1 MIFYKLPTITK
12 KLQRLF
18 GRLKTLIKLASIR
31 GRYIIDV
38 LDVEQKIARL
48 EQMRQNTSINQV
60 KPQGENSQKKNNP
73 VWEMES
79 YLKFLEPSLM
89 KSLKRAELTV
99 ILSELF
105 DDCLSVL
112 TNKGLIQYSTNGW
125 FVDFR
130 NGKTATFKFMDIAVE
145 SLFTG
150 AEIGY

>member
-1 MIFYKLPTITK
+1 MIFYKLSTITK

-18 GRLKTLIKLASIR
+18 GRLKTLTKLASIR
-31 GRYIIDV
+31 RRYIIHV

-48 EQMRQNTSINQV
+48 EQIRQNTSINQT
-60 KPQGENSQKKNNP
+60 KPQKENSQKENNA
-73 VWEMES
+73 VWEMQS
-79 YLKFLEPSLM
+79 YLKFLEPLLI
-89 KSLKRAELTV
+89 KFLERVELTV

-112 TNKGLIQYSTNGW
+112 TDKGLIQYSADGW

-130 NGKTATFKFMDIAVE
+130 NGKTATFKLMDVAVE

-150 AEIGY
+150 TEVRY

>member
-31 GRYIIDV
+31 RKYIIHV
-38 LDVEQKIARL
+38 LDVEQKIAHL
-48 EQMRQNTSINQV
+48 EQIRQNTSINQI
-60 KPQGENSQKKNNP
+60 KPQGENSQKDNP
-73 VWEMES
+73 VWEMQS
-79 YLKFLEPSLM
+79 YLKSLEPSLIEF
-89 KSLKRAELTV
+89 LKRVELTV

-112 TNKGLIQYSTNGW
+112 TDKGLIQYSSDGW

-130 NGKTATFKFMDIAVE
+130 NGKTARFKFMDVAVE

-150 AEIGY
+150 TEVRY